1 VYRRLS
7 VEWVADPGR
16 DATSARVR
24 LAPLH
29 WSEFRAL
36 CQAAEHRWGR
46 FHCHGRSRR
55 HDRALMRRLVGYGLA
70 VAVPHGPEKDR
81 YYVTEL
87 GLRTVEWNRRAPEAD
102 NETAGIPATASN

>member
-7 VEWVADPGR
+7 LEWVADPGR
-16 DATSARVR
+16 DATSARVV

-36 CQAAEHRWGR
+36 CQAAEHERGR
-46 FHCHGRSRR
+46 FHCHGRSRL
-55 HDRALMRRLVGYGLA
+55 HDRALMRRLVAQGLA

-81 YYVTEL
+81 YYITEL
-87 GLRTVEWNRRAPEAD
+87 GLASVQLNREV
-102 NETAGIPATASN
+102 AS